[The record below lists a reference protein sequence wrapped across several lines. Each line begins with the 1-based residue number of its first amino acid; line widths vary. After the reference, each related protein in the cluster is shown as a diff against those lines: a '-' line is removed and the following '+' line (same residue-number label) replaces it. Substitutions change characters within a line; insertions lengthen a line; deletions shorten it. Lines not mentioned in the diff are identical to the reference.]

1 MAVRQLPH
9 PSFFMKRLLFLL
21 CLAQNLCAAEQP
33 DLAGG
38 KFGKVISE
46 KALVKVSSTCQYD
59 APETHL
65 NLVRGPKVPCAF
77 HTNKEKN
84 PHVLLKLPAAA
95 EVKGLEIL
103 NRGDGSGF
111 REATLAVS
119 VSEDGKTWKQIWS
132 AEGKA
137 EDRWAITCVDAKG
150 QGHKASWIKLET
162 KPEKADFFHLSRVT
176 IYGN

>member
-1 MAVRQLPH
+1 
-9 PSFFMKRLLFLL
+9 MKSLLLLL
-21 CLAQNLCAAEQP
+21 CLAHPLLAEEP

-84 PHVLLKLPAAA
+84 PYVLLKLPAAA
-95 EVKGLEIL
+95 EVKAMEIL

-119 VSEDGKTWKQIWS
+119 VSEDGKQWKQIWS

-137 EDRWAITCVDAKG
+137 ENRWAISVVDANG
-150 QGHKASWIKLET
+150 QGHKANWIKLET

-176 IYGN
+176 LYGS

>member
-1 MAVRQLPH
+1 MAVRQLPQ
-9 PSFFMKRLLFLL
+9 PYLFMKHLLLLL
-21 CLAQNLCAAEQP
+21 CLAQPVLAEAP

-38 KFGKVISE
+38 KFGRVISE

-84 PHVLLKLPAAA
+84 PYVLLKLPAAA
-95 EVKGLEIL
+95 DVKGLEIL

-111 REATLAVS
+111 REATLTVS

-137 EDRWAITCVDAKG
+137 EDRWTVACVDANG